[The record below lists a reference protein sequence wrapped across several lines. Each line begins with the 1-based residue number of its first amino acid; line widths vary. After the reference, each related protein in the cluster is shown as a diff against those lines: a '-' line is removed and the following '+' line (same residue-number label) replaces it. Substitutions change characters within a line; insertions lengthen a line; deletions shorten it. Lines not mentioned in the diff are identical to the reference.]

1 MRYLKWLVPILL
13 VVALL
18 LIFGLSMAGAAPAT
32 APPPTPGFDI
42 NWDVVSSGETVMHSS
57 SFILV
62 STSGQPAIGN
72 MSSASFKLQAGYW
85 GGVWP
90 WRNILLPF
98 LGK

>member
-18 LIFGLSMAGAAPAT
+18 LIFGLSMAGAAP
-32 APPPTPGFDI
+32 PPPPGFDI
-42 NWDVVSSGETVMHSS
+42 DWDVVGSGETVLHSD

-72 MSSASFKLQAGYW
+72 MSSASYKLQAGYW

-90 WRNILLPF
+90 WSHTLLPF